1 MNWVYKTSLE
11 LSYLMLTVSDRPMPN
26 PVLGRR
32 HSVPTNLILV
42 KVEDGNQLTA

>member
-11 LSYLMLTVSDRPMPN
+11 LSYLMLTVSDRPMSN